1 MAKIYESIT
10 ELVGK
15 TPLLEIK
22 NYEKRHNLQAKVLVK
37 LEYYNPNQSVK
48 DRIALAMVEDAEKKG
63 LLKPGYTIVET
74 TSGNTGIGLAA
85 IAATKGYK
93 FRVYIQDQVSKE
105 RYQVIHAFGGETIK
119 LSEEPAI
126 AKVLEETGEDFV
138 AAIKAL
144 REEVLSKE
152 KDIFFVDQISNPAN
166 PAIHETTT
174 GPEIWEDTEGKVDI
188 FVANVGTGGTVSGTG
203 RYLKAKNPEIKIVAI
218 QPGENSLPSDA
229 NPEPEEITGVHPFEG
244 VPVERV
250 PETMDLHIY
259 DEKFEVEAVE
269 AYRAAREV
277 AKTDGIL
284 IGTSSGA
291 AIYAATQI
299 AKRPENEG
307 KTIVAVLPD
316 TGLRYLS
323 TNLFNEEFQV

>member
-1 MAKIYESIT
+1 MARIYESIG

-22 NYEKRHNLQAKVLVK
+22 GYEKKHGLNARILVK
-37 LEYYNPNQSVK
+37 LEYFNPNQSVK
-48 DRIALAMVEDAEKKG
+48 DRIALAMVEDEEKKG
-63 LLKPGYTIVET
+63 LLKPGDTIVET

-85 IAATKGYK
+85 VAASKGYP
-93 FRVYIQDQVSKE
+93 FRVYIQDQVSEE
-105 RYQVIHAFGGETIK
+105 RFKVIKAFGGTTIK
-119 LSEEPAI
+119 LSEEPAV
-126 AKVLEETGEDFV
+126 ARVLKETDGDFV

-152 KDIFFVDQISNPAN
+152 EHVFFVDQVSNPAN
-166 PAIHETTT
+166 PAIHEATT
-174 GPEIWEDTEGKVDI
+174 GPEIWEDTDGNVDI
-188 FVANVGTGGTVSGTG
+188 LVANVGTGGTVSGTG
-203 RYLKAKNPEIKIVAI
+203 AYLKRQNPEIKVVAI
-218 QPGENSLPSDA
+218 QPGKNSLPSEE

-244 VPVERV
+244 IPKERV
-250 PETMDLHIY
+250 PATMNLNIY
-259 DEKFEVEAVE
+259 DEKVEVETIE
-269 AYRAAREV
+269 AYEAAREV

-291 AIYAATQI
+291 AIHAATQL
-299 AKRPENEG
+299 AKRPENAG

-323 TNLFNEEFQV
+323 TNLFNEEYRG

>member
-105 RYQVIHAFGGETIK
+105 RYQVIHAVGGETIK
-119 LSEEPAI
+119 LSEELAI
-126 AKVLEETGEDFV
+126 AKVLEETGGDFV